1 MREFNGVNTRMEP
14 REYWDRNSVL
24 AEAFCACDEKVR
36 EAQALLDERQ
46 IERSRT
52 LAAFAVTVGDDG
64 TVANLMGLGEREV
77 RLARR
82 TVGKTDAR
90 EVAEELLTRTPQAKH
105 RETGEAPV
113 PSEPHAPVAP
123 AEPLALGQAVNQLGQ
138 AVNQLGQAVHQ
149 PAPEAPF
156 EEELAASSPLPH
168 QRKETL
174 VAAPVAQS
182 PQVPAEFD
190 MENAVTWSP
199 SMDSVLVWSWRSNL
213 DLHTV
218 AAELGLDLRS
228 LLLRTQTLA
237 AEGRLGMEYEAV
249 PTSTVTEDYESGR
262 HRRHYTEGYA
272 TFANTTAFPAYA

>member
-1 MREFNGVNTRMEP
+1 MEP
-14 REYWDRNSVL
+14 REYWDRNAVL
-24 AEAFCACDEKVR
+24 AEAFCACDEQVR
-36 EAQALLDERQ
+36 EAQAILDERQ

-90 EVAEELLTRTPQAKH
+90 EVAQELLVRAPQSKN
-105 RETGEAPV
+105 RESAEAAGSAALQAS
-113 PSEPHAPVAP
+113 SEAVA
-123 AEPLALGQAVNQLGQ
+123 EQLALGQSLNQ
-138 AVNQLGQAVHQ
+138 
-149 PAPEAPF
+149 P
-156 EEELAASSPLPH
+156 LADPMLEQEVPSSSQLPH
-168 QRKETL
+168 QRKEAL
-174 VAAPVAQS
+174 LAPTVS
-182 PQVPAEFD
+182 QVSQEATEYD
-190 MENAVTWSP
+190 MQTMQAMQNVPMQNMQNTVTWSP

-237 AEGRLGMEYEAV
+237 EEGRLGMEYDAV
-249 PTSTVTEDYESGR
+249 PESPVVEDNQSGR
-262 HRRHYTEGYA
+262 HRRYYAEGYA
-272 TFANTTAFPAYA
+272 TFANTTPFPAYS

>member
-1 MREFNGVNTRMEP
+1 MEP
-14 REYWDRNSVL
+14 REYWDRNSAL

-46 IERSRT
+46 VERSRT

-90 EVAEELLTRTPQAKH
+90 EVAQELLARTPQAIH
-105 RETGEAPV
+105 RELGEAPR
-113 PSEPHAPVAP
+113 PAALQAPEQAEPPALAQSVHAPPQEPPAM
-123 AEPLALGQAVNQLGQ
+123 AEPMPSVA
-138 AVNQLGQAVHQ
+138 
-149 PAPEAPF
+149 
-156 EEELAASSPLPH
+156 LPH
-168 QRKETL
+168 QRRESL
-174 VAAPVAQS
+174 AAPPPDPHLD
-182 PQVPAEFD
+182 PQPVHETDAD
-190 MENAVTWSP
+190 GGVQWSP

-218 AAELGLDLRS
+218 AAELGLDLRT

-237 AEGRLGMEYEAV
+237 QEGRLGAEYEAV
-249 PTSTVTEDYESGR
+249 TAEPPHVPHSDDAQQGR

-272 TFANTTAFPAYA
+272 TFAHTAFPAYA

>member
-1 MREFNGVNTRMEP
+1 MEP
-14 REYWDRNSVL
+14 REYWDRNSAL

-46 IERSRT
+46 VERSRT

-90 EVAEELLTRTPQAKH
+90 EVAQELLARTPQAIH
-105 RETGEAPV
+105 RELGEAPR
-113 PSEPHAPVAP
+113 PAALQAPEQAEPPALAQSVHAPP
-123 AEPLALGQAVNQLGQ
+123 QEPQAVTEPVPT
-138 AVNQLGQAVHQ
+138 AV
-149 PAPEAPF
+149 
-156 EEELAASSPLPH
+156 LPH
-168 QRKETL
+168 QRRESL
-174 VAAPVAQS
+174 AAP
-182 PQVPAEFD
+182 PQDPQPLQEPDAEG
-190 MENAVTWSP
+190 AVQWSP

-218 AAELGLDLRS
+218 AAELGLDLRT

-237 AEGRLGMEYEAV
+237 QEGRLGAEYEAV
-249 PTSTVTEDYESGR
+249 PEPPHVPHGDDAQQGR

-272 TFANTTAFPAYA
+272 TFAHTAFPAYA